1 MGGGRILVVEDEA
14 LIAEEIRER
23 VAAAGYT
30 VVAVVDT
37 GAAALQTVAVSRPDL
52 VLMDIRLKGPMDGI
66 EAAELIYDRFGV
78 PIIYLTAHSDQGTLQ
93 RARARAAF
101 GYVLKPFH
109 VDSLLV
115 AIDVGMH
122 RAQIEARLH
131 EHELTFAAI
140 LGSLSEGVLTTDAAG
155 RVRLMNAVAEQ
166 LLGWTTRGAEGR
178 PLATVLKLTDEAGLP
193 VQERL
198 VKRIVAAHQ
207 PLQFGVADHLVR
219 ANGERIP
226 ISGGAAPVIDYL
238 GRVVGVTVTVRD
250 ASAAR
255 RAERELRSLS
265 AELQAVVDTAVDG
278 VMLVDAD
285 GAIRVFNPACARLS
299 GYAAEE
305 LVGRNVA
312 QLMPSPLAIA
322 ERGTAPGDG
331 DGDGGG
337 AAAPLLAAGRATM
350 LRRKD
355 GTSLP
360 VEVSVGEADHLG
372 KPVFALIVHDVSER
386 RDLQEAYFDAAGTE
400 QRRMARDLHDG
411 LGQELTGLALLLSAL
426 ERGATEAGLPNA
438 GDLARV
444 RDLASHTIGTCR
456 SVARGLLPVA
466 DAQGGLVAGLHDLV
480 RRLNDVPGPAIQ
492 FSVIEAATV
501 GLSAST
507 TDHLYR
513 IAQEALTNALK
524 HARANSIQ
532 VTLDVGRSA
541 VLLRVCDDGTGIAAG
556 SPDPAGLGLKTMRY
570 RAELIGARLRI
581 EGLGRAGTC
590 VVCECPQQG

>member
-1 MGGGRILVVEDEA
+1 MAGGRILVVEDEA

-37 GAAALQTVAVSRPDL
+37 GAAALQAVAVSRPDL

-66 EAAELIYDRFGV
+66 EAAELIYDRFSV

-115 AIDVGMH
+115 AIDVGLH

-131 EHELTFAAI
+131 EHELTFATI

-155 RVRLMNAVAEQ
+155 RVRLMNPVAER
-166 LLGWTTRGAEGR
+166 LLGWTARAAEGR
-178 PLATVLKLTDEAGLP
+178 PLAAVLRLTDEAGLP

-198 VKRIVAAHQ
+198 AKRIFATGQ
-207 PLQFGVADHLVR
+207 PLQFGSGDHLLR
-219 ANGERIP
+219 ASGERVP
-226 ISGGAAPVIDYL
+226 IDGGAAPVVDYL
-238 GRVVGVTVTVRD
+238 GRVVGVTVTIRD

-255 RAERELRSLS
+255 RAERELRTLS

-278 VMLVDAD
+278 VMLIEGD
-285 GAIRVFNPACARLS
+285 GSVRLFNPACARLS

-305 LVGRNVA
+305 VVGHNIT
-312 QLMPSPLAIA
+312 QLMPSPLASA
-322 ERGTAPGDG
+322 DP
-331 DGDGGG
+331 
-337 AAAPLLAAGRATM
+337 AAPAGHARTAGAPLPVGSRATT

-355 GTSLP
+355 GVALP

-372 KPVFALIVHDVSER
+372 KPVFVAVVHDVSER
-386 RDLQEAYFDAAGTE
+386 RELEAAYFDAAGHE

-426 ERGATEAGLPNA
+426 ERGASEAGLPNA

-501 GLSAST
+501 GLSSST

-541 VLLRVCDDGTGIAAG
+541 VLLRVCDDGTGIASG
-556 SPDPAGLGLKTMRY
+556 SPDPSGLGLKTMRY
-570 RAELIGARLRI
+570 RAELIGAQLRI
-581 EGLGRAGTC
+581 EGQGRAGTC
-590 VVCECPQQG
+590 VVCECPQQH